1 MTSFPFP
8 ELVLIL
14 YTFSLFVLLIFSS
27 HGFIMLYYQHKH
39 RNKITQGLINID
51 TSKIVTIQLPIFNE
65 MYVVERLINAVCKL
79 DYPKENLEIQVLDDS
94 TDETSNIVANL
105 VKQKLEEGFLI
116 KHIQR
121 INRSGFKA
129 GALKNGLAKTKGEF
143 IAIFDADFIP
153 PSDFLTNTLPH
164 FYSKNIGMIQTRW
177 GHLNEK
183 ESLLTRVQ
191 AFALDGHFAIEQKV
205 RNDAGFFI
213 NFNGTGG
220 VWRKECIED
229 AGNWENDTLTE
240 DLDLSYRAQLKG
252 WQFVYL
258 KDITTPAELPSEMSA
273 LKSQQF
279 RWTKGAIE
287 TAKKLLPAI
296 WLSNMS
302 LRLKLQ
308 STFHLTNNFVFPFVL
323 VVALLNLPLLFIK
336 HGGNF
341 DTYFQYSSLFVIA
354 FISTFLL
361 YISAQ
366 KNIYID
372 WKKRILIF
380 PVFLSGTMGL
390 ALNNTKAVLE
400 GVFNKKS
407 EFIRTPKF
415 ANESEKKVVN
425 IYIPKSKISVLML
438 VEIIF
443 AIYSLVGVITA
454 IYFMELAALPFNMM
468 FFFGFFSVSI
478 LSLKQVL
485 IKK

>member
-1 MTSFPFP
+1 M
-8 ELVLIL
+8 
-14 YTFSLFVLLIFSS
+14 LF
-27 HGFIMLYYQHKH
+27 YQHKN
-39 RNKITQGLINID
+39 RNKISQNLNIID
-51 TSKIVTIQLPIFNE
+51 NSKIVTIQLPVFNE

-79 DYPKENLEIQVLDDS
+79 NYPKEKLEIQLLDDS
-94 TDETSNIVANL
+94 TDETSNIIAKL
-105 VKQKLEEGFLI
+105 CKQKKQEGFLI
-116 KHIQR
+116 SHIQR
-121 INRSGFKA
+121 KNRTGFKA
-129 GALKNGLAKTKGEF
+129 GALKNGLAETKGEF

-153 PSDFLTNTLPH
+153 HVDFLINTLPH
-164 FYSKNIGMIQTRW
+164 FYSKKIGMVQTRW
-177 GHLNEK
+177 AHLNEK
-183 ESLLTRVQ
+183 QSLLTRVQ

-258 KDITTPAELPSEMSA
+258 KDITTPAELPAEISA

-296 WLSNMS
+296 WLSKLS
-302 LRLKLQ
+302 LRIKLQ
-308 STFHLTNNFVFPFVL
+308 STFHLTNNFVFPFVI
-323 VVALLNLPLLFIK
+323 VVAILNLPLLFIK
-336 HGGNF
+336 HGGHFN
-341 DTYFQYSSLFVIA
+341 TYFNYSSLFIIA
-354 FISTFLL
+354 FFSTALF

-366 KNIYID
+366 KNIYLD
-372 WKKRILIF
+372 WKMRILIF
-380 PVFLSGTMGL
+380 PIFLSGTMGL

-400 GVFNKKS
+400 GMFNKKS
-407 EFIRTPKF
+407 EFIRTPKYV
-415 ANESEKKVVN
+415 NESPKKVVN
-425 IYIPKSKISVLML
+425 QYIQKSKISVLII
-438 VEIIF
+438 VEILF
-443 AIYSLVGVITA
+443 AIYSLIGVITS
-454 IYFMELAALPFNMM
+454 IYFIELAALPFNMM

-485 IKK
+485 VNK

>member
-1 MTSFPFP
+1 MTNFPFS
-8 ELVLIL
+8 ELVLFL
-14 YTFSLFVLLIFSS
+14 YTFSLFILLIFSS
-27 HGFIMLYYQHKH
+27 HGFIMLFYQHKN
-39 RNKITQGLINID
+39 RNKISQNLNIID
-51 TSKIVTIQLPIFNE
+51 NSKIVTIQLPVFNE

-79 DYPKENLEIQVLDDS
+79 NYPKEKLEIQLLDDS
-94 TDETSNIVANL
+94 TDETSNIIAKL
-105 VKQKLEEGFLI
+105 CKQKKQEGFLI
-116 KHIQR
+116 SHIQR
-121 INRSGFKA
+121 KNRTGFKA
-129 GALKNGLAKTKGEF
+129 GALKNGLAETKGEF

-153 PSDFLTNTLPH
+153 HVDFLINTLPH
-164 FYSKNIGMIQTRW
+164 FYSKKIGMVQTRW
-177 GHLNEK
+177 AHLNEK
-183 ESLLTRVQ
+183 QSLLTRVQ

-258 KDITTPAELPSEMSA
+258 KDITTPAELPAEISA

-296 WLSNMS
+296 WLSKLS
-302 LRLKLQ
+302 LRIKLQ
-308 STFHLTNNFVFPFVL
+308 STFHLTNNFVFPFVI

-336 HGGNF
+336 HGGHFN
-341 DTYFQYSSLFVIA
+341 TYFNYSSLFIIA
-354 FISTFLL
+354 FFSTALF

-366 KNIYID
+366 KNIYLD
-372 WKKRILIF
+372 WKRRILIF
-380 PVFLSGTMGL
+380 PIFLSGTMGL

-400 GVFNKKS
+400 GMFNKKS
-407 EFIRTPKF
+407 EFIRTPKYV
-415 ANESEKKVVN
+415 NESPKKVVN
-425 IYIPKSKISVLML
+425 QYIQKSKISVLII
-438 VEIIF
+438 VEILF
-443 AIYSLVGVITA
+443 AIYSLIGVITS
-454 IYFMELAALPFNMM
+454 IYFIELAALPFNMM

-485 IKK
+485 VNK

>member
-1 MTSFPFP
+1 M
-8 ELVLIL
+8 
-14 YTFSLFVLLIFSS
+14 LF
-27 HGFIMLYYQHKH
+27 YQHKN
-39 RNKITQGLINID
+39 RNKISQNLNIID
-51 TSKIVTIQLPIFNE
+51 NSKIVTIQLPVFNE

-79 DYPKENLEIQVLDDS
+79 NYPKEKLEIQLLDDS
-94 TDETSNIVANL
+94 TDETSNIIAKL
-105 VKQKLEEGFLI
+105 CKQKKQEGFLI
-116 KHIQR
+116 SHIQR
-121 INRSGFKA
+121 KNRTGFKA
-129 GALKNGLAKTKGEF
+129 GALKNGLAETKGEF

-153 PSDFLTNTLPH
+153 HVDFLINTLPH
-164 FYSKNIGMIQTRW
+164 FYSKKIGMVQTRW
-177 GHLNEK
+177 AHLNEK
-183 ESLLTRVQ
+183 QSLLTRVQ

-258 KDITTPAELPSEMSA
+258 KDITTPAELPAEISA

-296 WLSNMS
+296 WLSRLS
-302 LRLKLQ
+302 LRIKLQ
-308 STFHLTNNFVFPFVL
+308 STFHLTNNFVFPFVI
-323 VVALLNLPLLFIK
+323 VVAILNLPLLFIK
-336 HGGNF
+336 HGGHFN
-341 DTYFQYSSLFVIA
+341 TYFNYSSLFIIA
-354 FISTFLL
+354 FFSTALF

-366 KNIYID
+366 KNIYLD
-372 WKKRILIF
+372 WKMRILIF
-380 PVFLSGTMGL
+380 PIFLSGTMGL

-400 GVFNKKS
+400 GMFNKKS
-407 EFIRTPKF
+407 EFIRTPKYV
-415 ANESEKKVVN
+415 NESPKKVVN
-425 IYIPKSKISVLML
+425 QYIQKSKISVLII
-438 VEIIF
+438 VEILF
-443 AIYSLVGVITA
+443 AIYSLIGVITS
-454 IYFMELAALPFNMM
+454 IYFIELAALPFNMM

-485 IKK
+485 VNK